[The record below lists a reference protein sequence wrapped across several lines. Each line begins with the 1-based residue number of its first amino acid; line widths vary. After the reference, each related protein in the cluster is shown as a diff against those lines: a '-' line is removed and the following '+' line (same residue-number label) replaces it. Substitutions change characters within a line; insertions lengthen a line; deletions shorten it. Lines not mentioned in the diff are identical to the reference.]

1 MAQAVASADTQTTG
15 CQLCPKFTQTFTIL
29 GKKWNGLII
38 EALLVQDSMRFKDL
52 SASIKGCSD
61 RVLCER
67 LKELEDEKI
76 ISRNTYRGQSR
87 IDYSLTERGKELLPV
102 MKAVHQWSDKWY
114 WLPLDFFWEFD

>member
-1 MAQAVASADTQTTG
+1 MAQAVASADTHMKG
-15 CQLCPKFTQTFTIL
+15 CQLCPKFTRTFTVL

-52 SASIKGCSD
+52 AASIDGCSD

-76 ISRNTYRGQSR
+76 VSRNTYRGQSR

-102 MKAVHQWSDKWY
+102 MKAVHQWSDKWN
-114 WLPLDFFWEFD
+114 